1 MAIADA
7 PESSLAYDGSRTHN
21 PKRTMTD
28 SLNQILGDL
37 ATHLEHELDEGAR
50 VVPMDRDV
58 VIALT
63 EPVTSTPVV
72 AAPAPAPVAA
82 APPPEKVAP
91 LPPSDTPGSGGLAEL
106 VSQVAA
112 CQKCKLCETRTK
124 TVPGQGSATPEIMFV
139 GEAPGHDEDQQG
151 LAFVGKAG
159 QLLTKMIEAMGY
171 TREEIFIG
179 NVLKCRPPNN
189 RTPSPK
195 EMETCLPYLREQIR
209 ILQPK
214 VIISLGAT
222 ALKGLVD
229 VDGGITRLR
238 GKWLSFEGIDLM
250 PTYHPAYLLRSPEFK
265 KDTWEDLQMVLRH
278 LGREIPEVKKRGE

>member
-1 MAIADA
+1 
-7 PESSLAYDGSRTHN
+7 
-21 PKRTMTD
+21 MTD

-50 VVPMDRDV
+50 VVPIDRDV
-58 VIALT
+58 VIALA
-63 EPVTSTPVV
+63 EPVSPTRAAKTP
-72 AAPAPAPVAA
+72 AASSVA
-82 APPPEKVAP
+82 APPPPPENVAP
-91 LPPSDTPGSGGLAEL
+91 LPPSETPGSGGLADI
-106 VSQVAA
+106 VSRVAA
-112 CQKCKLCETRTK
+112 CEKCKLCETRTK

-171 TREEIFIG
+171 TREEVFIG

-189 RTPSPK
+189 RTPSPE

-209 ILQPK
+209 TLQPK

-222 ALKGLVD
+222 ALKGLVE
-229 VDGGITRLR
+229 VQGGITRLR
-238 GKWLSFEGIDLM
+238 GKWLSFEDIDLM
-250 PTYHPAYLLRSPEFK
+250 PTYHPAYLLRSPDFK
-265 KDTWEDLQMVLRH
+265 KDTWQDLQTVLRH
-278 LGREIPEVKKRGE
+278 LGREIPEVKKRGG